1 MIERFVEA
9 QNDVYIR
16 ALNEIKSGRKLTHW
30 MWFIFPQIKG
40 IGFSMRSVFFS
51 IKDEEEAKE
60 YLNHPLLG
68 KRLREISNALLE
80 LNTVNPIEIFGGID
94 AKKLR
99 SCMTLFDIVEPE
111 SVFDEVLLKFF
122 DGKRDEKT
130 LKILEE
136 LKTSEQ
142 SPLNKRR

>member
-122 DGKRDEKT
+122 DGKRDQKT
-130 LKILEE
+130 LKILADQRNF
-136 LKTSEQ
+136 Q
-142 SPLNKRR
+142 SKSIE

>member
-40 IGFSMRSVFFS
+40 IGFSIRSVFFS

-80 LNTVNPIEIFGGID
+80 LKTVNPIEIFGGID

-122 DGKRDEKT
+122 DGKRDQKT
-130 LKILEE
+130 LKILADQRNF
-136 LKTSEQ
+136 Q
-142 SPLNKRR
+142 SKSIE

>member
-40 IGFSMRSVFFS
+40 IGFSIRSVFFS

-130 LKILEE
+130 LKILADQRNF
-136 LKTSEQ
+136 Q
-142 SPLNKRR
+142 SKSIE